1 MPKKRKSLKGKG
13 ADIFLTESQHD
24 STTAKHSDIAP
35 SPSTKATFY
44 LPKDLIEDLDLL
56 YLNLRQEYRGLKIKK
71 SQIVKI
77 SLKNLFDDH
86 QKNKNNSVLS
96 KHLDGILSK

>member
-24 STTAKHSDIAP
+24 SITAKHNNVVTS
-35 SPSTKATFY
+35 SSKKATFY
-44 LPKDLIEDLDLL
+44 LPKDLVEDLDLL
-56 YLNLRQEYRGLKIKK
+56 YLALRKKYRGLKIKK

-86 QKNKNNSVLS
+86 QENKNNSVLS